1 VREAFEGLSIDADM
15 QALENVRSHVS
26 RMVSEGELDQEL
38 GVPDGVGQRIRALRA
53 DAAQEAAREELEA
66 LKQEIRPRTLEVAPV
81 AAAR

>member
-1 VREAFEGLSIDADM
+1 
-15 QALENVRSHVS
+15 
-26 RMVSEGELDQEL
+26 
-38 GVPDGVGQRIRALRA
+38 VGQRIRALRA